1 MRMSFLKSPWC
12 QILLMFCV
20 VVAELVM
27 LDVVSGAIC
36 DYCKSRRI
44 ISLAMLALTVTTL
57 VIFISL
63 GFISGQFRLPSTRI
77 IHRFIDNSLDGDK
90 IILIALLF
98 FVIHFTWFVDIAFEV
113 VLKHNADY
121 LGMLAVIGIGW
132 FCTLLFFPYSDNIDK
147 SDSGRKVIFT
157 PLSGR
162 DLITWGNL
170 DLLLKP
176 LLVNVQPADLP
187 EGSSIKLDTIETV
200 VILPSDSR
208 NAKTKVQKLA
218 DLRSNADVKLC
229 SAITQL
235 LQEADNVKAI
245 DKLISGFN
253 ADIENSGETADWDE
267 SFCSILH
274 DIVNII
280 CKREREI
287 NFKVVQ
293 RANYNDFKSF
303 KDVAVA
309 ALKNYENHPNEV
321 YLYVSPGTA
330 VPSAALSILS
340 VVGGRRILY
349 ADQSSP
355 DVVKSIFIDKN
366 TVDGWFKTIQNEDL
380 VGRTGD

>member
-44 ISLAMLALTVTTL
+44 ISLALLALTVTTL

-98 FVIHFTWFVDIAFEV
+98 FVIHFTWFVDMAFEV

-121 LGMLAVIGIGW
+121 LGMLAVIGIAW

-162 DLITWGNL
+162 DLITWENL

-176 LLVNVQPADLP
+176 LLVNVQPTDLP

-208 NAKTKVQKLA
+208 NAKTMVKKLA

-235 LQEADNVKAI
+235 LQEADKVNAI
-245 DKLISGFN
+245 DELISGFN
-253 ADIENSGETADWDE
+253 ADVVTFGETADWDK

-280 CKREREI
+280 CEREI
-287 NFKVVQ
+287 NFIVVQ

-309 ALKNYENHPNEV
+309 ALKNHENHPNEV

-380 VGRTGD
+380 TVGKTGD